1 VRIRAVV
8 LAAAFAAIVHS
19 SASAATPKI
28 DARAYEVVNAAT
40 GEVLLTDNARTQLPM
55 ASITK
60 LMTVLVALERAKLDD
75 VVEVDRDAVGVT
87 GSGVRLRAGERLTV
101 RDLVAAAIDQSAN
114 DAAIALAAHVS
125 NGDEDAFV
133 ALMNR
138 RARQFGL
145 DSTHFERADGLD
157 VAGHVSTAHDLNR
170 LGQIAMRQ
178 PVIRELALTRNT
190 SIAGGRS
197 LHTWNDLL
205 GVFPGIVGVKTG
217 HTSLAGWCQVAA
229 ARGPGFT
236 IYATILG
243 SPTRRERNADL
254 ADLLA
259 YGLSRYRL
267 VPVIAAERTYA
278 WARLPYGRDPVALV
292 AARPAK
298 RPVRLARALV
308 ERVVAPTSLL
318 LPVRKGQ
325 RVGEVR
331 VYDRGKL
338 VASSPLVASRSV
350 ELPGRADK
358 VGWYA
363 KRTLHHLGGLF
374 S

>member
-1 VRIRAVV
+1 MTSSGSSPGSSGSRPGTPRSPAGARSGPP
-8 LAAAFAAIVHS
+8 AA
-19 SASAATPKI
+19 
-28 DARAYEVVNAAT
+28 
-40 GEVLLTDNARTQLPM
+40 
-55 ASITK
+55 
-60 LMTVLVALERAKLDD
+60 
-75 VVEVDRDAVGVT
+75 
-87 GSGVRLRAGERLTV
+87 
-101 RDLVAAAIDQSAN
+101 
-114 DAAIALAAHVS
+114 
-125 NGDEDAFV
+125 
-133 ALMNR
+133 
-138 RARQFGL
+138 
-145 DSTHFERADGLD
+145 
-157 VAGHVSTAHDLNR
+157 
-170 LGQIAMRQ
+170 
-178 PVIRELALTRNT
+178 
-190 SIAGGRS
+190 
-197 LHTWNDLL
+197 
-205 GVFPGIVGVKTG
+205 
-217 HTSLAGWCQVAA
+217 
-229 ARGPGFT
+229 PGFT

-243 SPTRRERNADL
+243 SPTRGERNADL

-259 YGLSRYRL
+259 FGLSRYRL

-278 WARLPYGRDPVALV
+278 TARLPYGRDPVALV

-308 ERVVAPTSLL
+308 ERVVAPTSIV

-350 ELPGRADK
+350 ELPGRVDK